1 MKFVSLVIY
10 KWFRTNKI
18 IRNQNPIIFGG
29 VFLSIMEKITTEEQY
44 NQILKRLDEI
54 FDAKRGTKEGEEL
67 ERLVSL
73 IEEYEKEL
81 LDGK

>member
-1 MKFVSLVIY
+1 
-10 KWFRTNKI
+10 
-18 IRNQNPIIFGG
+18 
-29 VFLSIMEKITTEEQY
+29 MEKITTEEQY